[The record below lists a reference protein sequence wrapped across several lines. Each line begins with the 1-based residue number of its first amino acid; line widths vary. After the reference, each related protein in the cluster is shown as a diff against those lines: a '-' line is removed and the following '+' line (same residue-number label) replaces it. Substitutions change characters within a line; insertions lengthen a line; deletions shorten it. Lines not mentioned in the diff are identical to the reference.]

1 MKKEYESPEMVIEYF
16 TISSSVCSSGFGWE
30 EEEEGYGYGEA
41 RDGQSGER
49 ERRRQWGRRRR
60 E

>member
-30 EEEEGYGYGEA
+30 EEEEEGYGEG
-41 RDGQSGER
+41 DD
-49 ERRRQWGRRRR
+49 
-60 E
+60 